1 MTIPMVTDDE
11 IKAFEEDGVICLRQ
25 RFELHWL
32 ESLAEGFEKNLAA
45 PGPNSSQLTPE
56 GNPGGYF
63 DDFLVWHRIQEYRDF
78 IFDSPAAEIAAR
90 LMSSDT
96 CRHFLENA
104 LIKEPGTREVAPW
117 HQDAIFTTMDAHH
130 ILQLTVWL
138 PLCDATEENGCLQVS
153 PGVHEE
159 RVVYWRGIERKDSV
173 SVPMNK
179 GDVIFIHKLCPHG
192 SGPNQTDGI
201 RWSMD
206 IRYQKSGGP
215 SPRPEWPSLIA
226 RSRRDPSSETPYENW
241 RDAWAAA
248 LEKHP
253 KKLGREKPSEAQP
266 YTGEMYLEER

>member
-1 MTIPMVTDDE
+1 MAQKQLRDVRL
-11 IKAFEEDGVICLRQ
+11 AQHDG
-25 RFELHWL
+25 
-32 ESLAEGFEKNLAA
+32 
-45 PGPNSSQLTPE
+45 
-56 GNPGGYF
+56 
-63 DDFLVWHRIQEYRDF
+63 
-78 IFDSPAAEIAAR
+78 AR
-90 LMSSDT
+90 LSHSRQSMRLAITHVRPQLPTDAS
-96 CRHFLENA
+96 
-104 LIKEPGTREVAPW
+104 RERESNVAPW